1 MAYILP
7 YICKSFSFDK
17 YLPPEKE
24 KKKKKRT
31 FIILLIYPFFFGGD
45 FFFFHTK
52 IPPTF
57 FCIAESFQV

>member
-24 KKKKKRT
+24 KKKKKEP
-31 FIILLIYPFFFGGD
+31 L
-45 FFFFHTK
+45 
-52 IPPTF
+52 
-57 FCIAESFQV
+57 